1 MNKDHIEYN
10 FAEIEEKWQKVWA
23 AQKTFEVREEPGK
36 PKFYCLEMYP
46 YPSGRI
52 HMGHVRN
59 YSIGDVIARY
69 HTMKGENVLH
79 PIGWDALGMPAENAA
94 IKFGIHPQKW
104 TLDNIA
110 HMQVQLRRMGFAYD
124 WSREVNSCR
133 PDYYKW
139 NRWIFLKMYERGLA
153 YRRESWVNW
162 CPTCRTVLANEQAA
176 GGACWRCSDTVE
188 QKKMEQWFLKITDY
202 AEELLTGHAQL
213 AKWPEHVLTMQKN
226 WIGRSEGA
234 YVDFPIPALGK
245 SVRVFTTRID
255 TIYGAMFLVLSPEHP
270 LSPDLIRGGREA
282 ELRAW
287 IAKAVAAARLKREIG
302 EAEKEGVDTGATAIN
317 PFTGRPIPIFLANYV
332 LMEYGTGAIMA
343 VPAHDARDHDFAQKY
358 GLPIPEVIIPAEG
371 AAPVPPAG
379 DGPALFEDLG
389 VLVHSGPFTGLTS
402 EEAMVRMAAH
412 AKSHGFGEKAV
423 TFRLRDWGISR
434 QRYWGTPIPMIHC
447 PKCGIVP
454 VPYEDLP
461 VRIPYEAEFTG
472 EAGSPLEKIPGF
484 VNVACPKCG
493 GAARRET
500 DTMDTFVDSSWYFFR
515 YTSPQNDALPFAR
528 EAADYWLP
536 VDLYIGGVEHAI
548 LHLIYARFFTKLLR
562 DLGLTGLD
570 EPFPHYLAQGMVTKD
585 GSAMSK
591 SKGNVVDPDEMIK
604 SYGADALRLFIL
616 FAAPPEK
623 EFAWNGDG
631 IEGCYRFLCRVWA
644 AVEEE
649 CEAPAGLVD
658 SVDSVVKDDLVDS
671 VVKDDSVGKT
681 GLVGAANLVVAD
693 VAESFARLQKK
704 LHQTVRKVGEDIGK
718 RFHLNTAI
726 SSIMELANVL
736 RRERDALRNSAAGRV
751 LVWEAQRTLVLL
763 LAPFTPHVCEE
774 MWSRMGE
781 EGLVCRAPWP
791 AFDPALALEEKA
803 TIVVEINGKIRDKFE
818 AALDIS
824 ENEMKAQ
831 ALASPRI
838 QALIA
843 GKPVRKVVCIKNKIV
858 NIVL

>member
-1 MNKDHIEYN
+1 
-10 FAEIEEKWQKVWA
+10 
-23 AQKTFEVREEPGK
+23 
-36 PKFYCLEMYP
+36 
-46 YPSGRI
+46 
-52 HMGHVRN
+52 
-59 YSIGDVIARY
+59 
-69 HTMKGENVLH
+69 
-79 PIGWDALGMPAENAA
+79 
-94 IKFGIHPQKW
+94 
-104 TLDNIA
+104 
-110 HMQVQLRRMGFAYD
+110 
-124 WSREVNSCR
+124 
-133 PDYYKW
+133 
-139 NRWIFLKMYERGLA
+139 
-153 YRRESWVNW
+153 
-162 CPTCRTVLANEQAA
+162 
-176 GGACWRCSDTVE
+176 
-188 QKKMEQWFLKITDY
+188 
-202 AEELLTGHAQL
+202 
-213 AKWPEHVLTMQKN
+213 
-226 WIGRSEGA
+226 
-234 YVDFPIPALGK
+234 
-245 SVRVFTTRID
+245 
-255 TIYGAMFLVLSPEHP
+255 
-270 LSPDLIRGGREA
+270 
-282 ELRAW
+282 
-287 IAKAVAAARLKREIG
+287 
-302 EAEKEGVDTGATAIN
+302 
-317 PFTGRPIPIFLANYV
+317 
-332 LMEYGTGAIMA
+332 
-343 VPAHDARDHDFAQKY
+343 
-358 GLPIPEVIIPAEG
+358 
-371 AAPVPPAG
+371 
-379 DGPALFEDLG
+379 
-389 VLVHSGPFTGLTS
+389 
-402 EEAMVRMAAH
+402 
-412 AKSHGFGEKAV
+412 
-423 TFRLRDWGISR
+423 
-434 QRYWGTPIPMIHC
+434 
-447 PKCGIVP
+447 
-454 VPYEDLP
+454 
-461 VRIPYEAEFTG
+461 
-472 EAGSPLEKIPGF
+472 
-484 VNVACPKCG
+484 
-493 GAARRET
+493 
-500 DTMDTFVDSSWYFFR
+500 
-515 YTSPQNDALPFAR
+515 LPFAR

-649 CEAPAGLVD
+649 CEAPAAASAD
-658 SVDSVVKDDLVDS
+658 
-671 VVKDDSVGKT
+671 
-681 GLVGAANLVVAD
+681 GALDADNLIVAD
-693 VAESFARLQKK
+693 HSAVAESLARLQKK

-736 RRERDALRNSAAGRV
+736 RRERDALRNSAAGRA
-751 LVWEAQRTLVLL
+751 LVREAQRTLVLL

-791 AFDPALALEEKA
+791 VFDPALALEEKA